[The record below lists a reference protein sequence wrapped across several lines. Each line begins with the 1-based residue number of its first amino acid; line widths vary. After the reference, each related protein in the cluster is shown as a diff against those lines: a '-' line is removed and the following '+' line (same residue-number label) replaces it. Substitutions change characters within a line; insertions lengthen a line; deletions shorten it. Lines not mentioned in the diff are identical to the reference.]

1 MQRFVDTLRALLI
14 NSLSY
19 LISKLRRKKYISLSG
34 KKEPKNLR
42 TMAEKVEVIL
52 QEFEEKREIYNQALL
67 DLREQLK
74 ADIDQLFDDM
84 VRNMSPIID
93 ETDKVIEASLNEFKR
108 LIQRKNDINEI
119 RRKLSPV
126 IAALS
131 NDNRDD

>member
-1 MQRFVDTLRALLI
+1 
-14 NSLSY
+14 
-19 LISKLRRKKYISLSG
+19 
-34 KKEPKNLR
+34 
-42 TMAEKVEVIL
+42 MAEKVEVIL